1 MYSSTCSSAMSQL
14 FSHSEIWSVC
24 SIPCRFLLS
33 FCLLAVQNTAFRQSD
48 KYTGKD
54 ENSLVN
60 NHQPLNALNFASV
73 LVLRFRQV
81 QISNTNAVRI
91 VTEWWN
97 GGSKLGNETMCI
109 LWSFPSMGT
118 CHCRYII
125 DIPSEFLHYHT
136 AYTCPEWCSN
146 WTYWTSVIGHVSIL
160 SRMISLCQML
170 GASHA
175 I

>member
-1 MYSSTCSSAMSQL
+1 MKCVFNPMQVPAQLLLVSST
-14 FSHSEIWSVC
+14 EY
-24 SIPCRFLLS
+24 SIQTKWQ
-33 FCLLAVQNTAFRQSD
+33 V
-48 KYTGKD
+48 YWKD

-60 NHQPLNALNFASV
+60 NHQPLNASKFIELCNV
-73 LVLRFRQV
+73 LVPRFRQV

-97 GGSKLGNETMCI
+97 AGWELGNETMCI

-118 CHCRYII
+118 FHCRYII

>member
-48 KYTGKD
+48 KYTGRIKIHLWIII
-54 ENSLVN
+54 NLWM
-60 NHQPLNALNFASV
+60 HQSSSNFACV
-73 LVLRFRQV
+73 LVPRFRQV
-81 QISNTNAVRI
+81 QISNTNAVTI

-97 GGSKLGNETMCI
+97 AGWELGNETMCI

-118 CHCRYII
+118 FHCRYII

-146 WTYWTSVIGHVSIL
+146 WTYWTSVVGHVSIL
-160 SRMISLCQML
+160 SRMISLC
-170 GASHA
+170 
-175 I
+175 